1 MVITNGR
8 GYGGKGLEGKRMDS
22 FVVPDTG
29 GVIGC
34 EGIGWGCGWEGIGWG
49 GIG

>member
-8 GYGGKGLEGKRMDS
+8 DGGEGLEGKRMDS

-29 GVIGC
+29 GLIGC
-34 EGIGWGCGWEGIGWG
+34 WGIG
-49 GIG
+49 